1 MKQMTIRTEPRVLP
15 IMLMFAKLC
24 LRRSTRRSLWSQ
36 TCEGVGFSVDLTL
49 HERSG
54 MLYQSGRGVTSL
66 GLVWND
72 NFFLSPRHGS
82 LILIS

>member
-1 MKQMTIRTEPRVLP
+1 MKQMTIYTEPRMLA

-36 TCEGVGFSVDLTL
+36 PYGGVAEFSVDSTL

-54 MLYQSGRGVTSL
+54 MLCWSGRGVTSL
-66 GLVWND
+66 GLV
-72 NFFLSPRHGS
+72 
-82 LILIS
+82 

>member
-1 MKQMTIRTEPRVLP
+1 MKQMTIRMEPRVLL

-24 LRRSTRRSLWSQ
+24 LRRSTRRSLWPQ
-36 TCEGVGFSVDLTL
+36 TCEGVVGFSVDLTL

-66 GLVWND
+66 RLV
-72 NFFLSPRHGS
+72 
-82 LILIS
+82 